1 MLLACVERPDFAAV
15 HQDPNL
21 ADKICL
27 NCLSTIISLQTYLVS
42 LHVFVVFVHFFFSK
56 NPLFLTINIAICF
69 SQAVW
74 LQI

>member
-27 NCLSTIISLQTYLVS
+27 NYLSTIIFLANIFSFSMTLWCLS
-42 LHVFVVFVHFFFSK
+42 IFFSK

-69 SQAVW
+69 SQAVG